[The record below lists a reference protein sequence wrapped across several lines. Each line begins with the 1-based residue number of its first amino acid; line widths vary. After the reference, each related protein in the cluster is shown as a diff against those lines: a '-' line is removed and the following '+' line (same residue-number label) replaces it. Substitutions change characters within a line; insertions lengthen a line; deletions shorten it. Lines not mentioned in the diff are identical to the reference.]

1 MIRKKDDPPGGTT
14 GRVGCGTGWMRRP
27 CRTQIHNQSV
37 FERSMPSDLIRWPA
51 PDLIRGPAPDL
62 IRGGYLFASRKRVQ
76 RRLQFSRS
84 SVVIAGADEAD
95 VIAIG
100 VELANPAA
108 AAIAVVVVAVVVG
121 SDRAANHGGAKKTGS
136 DAPGEAAATAGL
148 CLGGGGSKAA
158 GDGKCGQRKGC
169 NFGFDRH

>member
-37 FERSMPSDLIRWPA
+37 FERSMPSDLIRGPA

-95 VIAIG
+95 VIAIS

-108 AAIAVVVVAVVVG
+108 AAIAVGVVAVVG
-121 SDRAANHGGAKKTGS
+121 SDRAADHGGAKKAGS

-148 CLGGGGSKAA
+148 CMGGGGSKAA